1 MIEKVRKT
9 RKKGELTAKI
19 YQVWGKILTILVSR
33 TSLNTQK
40 RAKNEI
46 SVKLTGGYIVGRC
59 KMTLNEILKSG
70 QNTRWTKC
78 PVDKMYVD
86 IMSGGQN
93 VRGQNVRTP
102 DYDNSVD
109 PDCY

>member
-46 SVKLTGGYIVGRC
+46 SVKLTGGYIV
-59 KMTLNEILKSG
+59 MTLNKIYG
-70 QNTRWTKC
+70 GTKC
-78 PVDKMYVD
+78 PGDK
-86 IMSGGQN
+86 MSGGQFVCVQN
-93 VRGQNVRTP
+93 VRG
-102 DYDNSVD
+102 
-109 PDCY
+109 

>member
-46 SVKLTGGYIVGRC
+46 SVKLTGGYIV
-59 KMTLNEILKSG
+59 MTLNKIYGGTKWPGDKMAGG
-70 QNTRWTKC
+70 QCFRGQTVRGTKCTGTKC
-78 PVDKMYVD
+78 PD
-86 IMSGGQN
+86 
-93 VRGQNVRTP
+93 T
-102 DYDNSVD
+102 
-109 PDCY
+109 